1 MAVGVVDPPCFDQ
14 PFHDDMIDAIE
25 LWRPRILYEAKETI
39 AYAEAAG
46 ISAPWLDRLR
56 NRAAVLSRSKR
67 SRG

>member
-1 MAVGVVDPPCFDQ
+1 
-14 PFHDDMIDAIE
+14 MIDAIE

-56 NRAAVLSRSKR
+56 SRAAVLSRSKR